1 MYEKKGDALIMVMNE
16 DYKKLVS
23 LMEERVL
30 VKQQK
35 GLDIVIKRI
44 PDSDVEGDLDPRVME
59 VALEMV
65 KAMASGPKMDFDLG
79 AAENINQLRAMMG
92 WPNEDVTVT
101 EIATEHKSIEG
112 QDGHIPIRIYSPI
125 KSGPMPA
132 IVFFHGGGFIG
143 GSVDSVENPC
153 KSLAEKAGA
162 VVINVDYRLAPE
174 NPYPAGLT
182 DCFDAVKWVYEHAAE
197 INVIPEQI
205 GVAGDSAGG
214 NLSAVCSL
222 LDRDLGTRM
231 IKYQALLYP
240 TVNMSGIPTDDFE
253 WNMEEYTVNNNHE
266 LIQGIIRALGSS
278 TSLENIY
285 LQGKTKV
292 TDPYV
297 SPLLEEDL
305 SGLPATLIVEAEYDY
320 LRLEGEAY
328 ARRLIRSGVKTK
340 MIRYNGV
347 DHAFMDK
354 IGLYPQAEDCMNEI
368 AKCLKEWFA

>member
-1 MYEKKGDALIMVMNE
+1 MVMDE
-16 DYKKLVS
+16 EYKKLVS
-23 LMEERVL
+23 LMEQRVE
-30 VKQQK
+30 VNKHK
-35 GLDIVIKRI
+35 GLDIVIKKI
-44 PDSDVEGDLDPRVME
+44 PDSDVEGDLDPRVMN
-59 VALEMV
+59 VTLDML
-65 KAMASGPKMDFDLG
+65 KAMASGPKMDFGSL
-79 AAENINQLRAMMG
+79 AAVNIGQLRAMMG
-92 WPNEDVTVT
+92 WPNVDVTVT
-101 EIATEHKSIEG
+101 EIETEHKTI
-112 QDGHIPIRIYSPI
+112 DGKDGPIPIRIYSPQ

-153 KSLAEKAGA
+153 KCLAEKAGA
-162 VVINVDYRLAPE
+162 VVVNVDYRLAPE

-197 INVIPEQI
+197 INVNPEQI

-222 LDRDLGTRM
+222 MDRDLGTGM

-240 TVNMSGIPTDDFE
+240 TVSMSGVATDDFE
-253 WNMEEYTVNNNHE
+253 WNLEEYTVNHNHE

-278 TSLENIY
+278 TGLENIY
-285 LQGKTKV
+285 LDGNTKV

-297 SPLLEEDL
+297 SPLLADDL
-305 SGLPATLIVEAEYDY
+305 SGLPATLIIEAEYDY

-328 ARRLIRSGVKTK
+328 ARKLIRSGVKTK

-368 AKCLKEWFA
+368 AKGLNELFA